1 MTATQERISRH
12 WLLYAL
18 WIALFIALF
27 WRPLTALAHFGLG
40 NDDASHILLIPFISA
55 WLLFQERK
63 ETFRRVSYDLAP
75 GAMILLFAG
84 AGLGWTLKFS
94 NGGSLTGF
102 ALALALFWI
111 AGFALIFGRNALRE
125 GRFALLF
132 LLFMVPLPQAL
143 ADRVIYLLQKGSAEL
158 SAGIFDLVG
167 VPVLREGFVFHL
179 PRVSIE
185 VARECSGIRSS
196 IALIILSLLAVH
208 FYLRTFWKQAVFV
221 VCGLLMMLVKNAIRI
236 VTLTLLA
243 VYVDSDFLYGR
254 LHHHGGVVFF
264 VVSLLLLVPIFWLL
278 ERSEAE
284 LERQPVVA
292 TQTSS

>member
-1 MTATQERISRH
+1 M
-12 WLLYAL
+12 
-18 WIALFIALF
+18 ALF
-27 WRPLTALAHFGLG
+27 WRPLLGLAQFAFN
-40 NDDASHILLIPFISA
+40 NDDASHILVIPFISA
-55 WLLFQERK
+55 WLLFRERK
-63 ETFRRVSYDLAP
+63 QTFRRVSYDLAP
-75 GAMILLFAG
+75 AAVILLFAA
-84 AGLGWTLKFS
+84 AGLGWTLKYS
-94 NGGSLTGF
+94 NGGSLAGY
-102 ALALALFWI
+102 ALVLVLFLI

-132 LLFMVPLPQAL
+132 LFFMVPLPPAL
-143 ADRVIYLLQKGSAEL
+143 ADRITYFLQEGSADL
-158 SAGIFDLVG
+158 SAGFFDLMG
-167 VPVLREGFVFHL
+167 VPFLRQGFVFHL
-179 PRVSIE
+179 PRVTIE

-254 LHHHGGVVFF
+254 LHHQGGAVFF
-264 VVSLLLLVPIFWLL
+264 MVSLLLLVPIFWLL
-278 ERSEAE
+278 ERREGD
-284 LERQPVVA
+284 LERRPIEV

>member
-1 MTATQERISRH
+1 M
-12 WLLYAL
+12 
-18 WIALFIALF
+18 ALF
-27 WRPLTALAHFGLG
+27 WRPLLGLAHFALN
-40 NDDASHILLIPFISA
+40 NDDASHILIIPFIGA
-55 WLLFQERK
+55 WLLLQERK
-63 ETFRRVSYDLAP
+63 RIFRRVSYDLVPAVV
-75 GAMILLFAG
+75 ILPFAA
-84 AGLGWTLKFS
+84 AGLGWTLKYS
-94 NGGSLTGF
+94 NDGRLAGY
-102 ALALALFWI
+102 ALAFVLFLI

-132 LLFMVPLPQAL
+132 LFFMVPLPPAL
-143 ADRVIYLLQKGSAEL
+143 ADRVTYLLQKGSADL
-158 SAGIFDLVG
+158 SAGFFDLVG
-167 VPVLREGFVFHL
+167 VPFLREGFVFHL

-221 VCGLLMMLVKNAIRI
+221 LCGLLMMLVKNAIRI

-254 LHHHGGVVFF
+254 LHHQGGVVFF
-264 VVSLLLLVPIFWLL
+264 MVSLLFLVPIFWLL
-278 ERSEAE
+278 ERREAG
-284 LERQPVVA
+284 LERRPIGA